1 MPVKTHAS
9 TAGFLLPSC
18 ETSPGDWLKAARACR
33 EESTSRHSRQ
43 ERVDDHMRAIA
54 SGEKKKRDRWGVGW
68 GRKQEG
74 EEGIRGREGF
84 ERGWGGKKLY
94 QLTQEVANSRKGWN
108 IAGWLAGWS
117 VQEACDDGV
126 GREERLWVVVTL
138 RRDLGRQSPR
148 QPSSPAVVV
157 TVSRTFHHLQ

>member
-54 SGEKKKRDRWGVGW
+54 SGEKKKKRSLGCRMGKEA
-68 GRKQEG
+68 GRR
-74 EEGIRGREGF
+74 RGNKREG
-84 ERGWGGKKLY
+84 R
-94 QLTQEVANSRKGWN
+94 V
-108 IAGWLAGWS
+108 
-117 VQEACDDGV
+117 
-126 GREERLWVVVTL
+126 
-138 RRDLGRQSPR
+138 
-148 QPSSPAVVV
+148 
-157 TVSRTFHHLQ
+157 